1 MKKSR
6 YGYDFTTGNLWRCFR
21 DVGFCL
27 VNIFG
32 DSRIQKR
39 KTCLEG
45 YFGICSVLE
54 HLQIRIV
61 NTNFRPITI
70 TSIGG
75 QLMVR
80 DRYRFRW
87 IIKEGVPA
95 NAFMDLPKPD
105 LPITLEDGESL
116 VVKLQQVMS
125 PYFWDK
131 DNKLEVFVHDAEGN
145 TYKQTNTK
153 TYDAK
158 YGRYYN

>member
-1 MKKSR
+1 MDMTLLLAIYGSVLGTLGFALSIYLAIREYKKE
-6 YGYDFTTGNLWRCFR
+6 
-21 DVGFCL
+21 
-27 VNIFG
+27 
-32 DSRIQKR
+32 KR
-39 KTCLEG
+39 VLRVILE
-45 YFGICSVLE
+45 YVAFLE